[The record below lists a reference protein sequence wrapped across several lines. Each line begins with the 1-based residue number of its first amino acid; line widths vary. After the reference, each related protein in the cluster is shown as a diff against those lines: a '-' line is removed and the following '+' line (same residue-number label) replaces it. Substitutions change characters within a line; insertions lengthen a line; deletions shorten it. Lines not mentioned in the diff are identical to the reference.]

1 MRIRKYNL
9 RAMAH
14 RLIRDAD
21 RDLVQAFNRELQLL
35 HRMESLKRLERS
47 VDQWVGKRPPGPA
60 LIRPIKK
67 LLVGFAVAAAL
78 SYIAP
83 PHLVSFVG
91 FKKNAELAKK
101 YLIEPRPFRT
111 RIV

>member
-9 RAMAH
+9 RAIAH
-14 RLIRDAD
+14 RLIEDAD
-21 RDLVQAFNRELQLL
+21 KDLFLALSEEIRLL
-35 HRMESLKRLERS
+35 HRMQSLKRLERS

-60 LIRPIKK
+60 LRRPIKK

-78 SYIAP
+78 SYLAP
-83 PHLVSFVG
+83 AHLVSFVG

-101 YLIEPRPFRT
+101 YFSEPRPFGT